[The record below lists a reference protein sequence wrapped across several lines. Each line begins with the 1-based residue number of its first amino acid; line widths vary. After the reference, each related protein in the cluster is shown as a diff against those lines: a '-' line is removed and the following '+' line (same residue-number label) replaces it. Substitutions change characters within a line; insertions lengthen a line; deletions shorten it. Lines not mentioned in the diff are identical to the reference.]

1 VSKQAYSCPE
11 IYSVLFSQLSKIE
24 ISVYSVILA
33 LWCFIIVVIIQL
45 AKVQWMSVDSPTVS
59 TEDNLPSNKTK
70 DESEQDRT
78 NARLASA
85 TGILAL
91 GNIFSRVL
99 GLVRETVLT
108 FLFGAT
114 GAVDAFQVAI
124 IVPKAIYDL
133 LIGGHVNGAIV
144 PVLSEII
151 TIRGKDEL
159 WRVVSIL
166 LSLITVILA
175 VLVLLIEI
183 FTPQVVS
190 LVASG
195 ADAQTLRLATDMLR
209 MTAPALIFLSLFAIF
224 SGTLYA
230 LRSFVLP
237 AFAGVVFNG
246 SIVLVTLVLAPSLT
260 MLPNLTTGYNDMSPF
275 IIARPANGIIVVA
288 IGWLV
293 GAFVQLLL
301 QLTGLKITKLRFTFN
316 WRHPALKGVAVL
328 YAPVMFSLVMDT
340 LIIRPFSYNIASQT
354 GEGSIAYM
362 NWATTL
368 IQFPQGLV
376 ATAISV
382 AILPTLARQSAEMT
396 PMAVRAFK
404 DTLGLGLRLTTTLIL
419 PAAIGL
425 FVLATPI
432 ISLLFEHGAFVSADT
447 EITGQALRLY
457 LIGLPFA
464 AVDLLLVYAFYA
476 RKDTLTPALIGVI
489 SLVVYMVVAVSLVEE
504 YGLFSLMIADSI
516 KHFVHASISAIL
528 LAKRM
533 QGFGSQRLIMTFIKT
548 LIASLIM
555 GGVAWVTLPILSETI
570 GTFGILR
577 EALLVT
583 VSGTLYG
590 GIFLVMAVILRIEEL
605 RWLIGLIQKRLIR
618 D

>member
-1 VSKQAYSCPE
+1 
-11 IYSVLFSQLSKIE
+11 
-24 ISVYSVILA
+24 
-33 LWCFIIVVIIQL
+33 
-45 AKVQWMSVDSPTVS
+45 MSVDSPTGS
-59 TEDNLPSNKTK
+59 DDDSLQSNATTS
-70 DESEQDRT
+70 ESEQERT
-78 NARLASA
+78 NASVAGA

-99 GLVRETVLT
+99 GLARETVLT

-133 LIGGHVNGAIV
+133 LIGGHINGAIV

-151 TIRGKDEL
+151 TVRGKDEL

-166 LSLITVILA
+166 LSLVTVVLA
-175 VLVLLIEI
+175 LLVLVIEV
-183 FTPQVVS
+183 FAPQVVS

-195 ADAQTLRLATDMLR
+195 SDAQTLRLATDMLR

-230 LRSFVLP
+230 LRSFTLP

-246 SIVLVTLVLAPSLT
+246 SIVLVTLILAPSLT
-260 MLPNLTTGYNDMSPF
+260 MIPNLSIGHDLTPF

-288 IGWLV
+288 FGWLI
-293 GAFVQLLL
+293 GAIVQLML
-301 QLTGLKITKLRFTFN
+301 QLTGLRVTELRFTLN
-316 WRHPALKGVAVL
+316 WRHPILKGIAIL

-396 PMAVRAFK
+396 PTAVRAFK

-425 FVLATPI
+425 FVMATPI
-432 ISLLFEHGAFVSADT
+432 ISLLFEHGAFTSTDT
-447 EITGQALRLY
+447 GITAQALRLY

-476 RKDTLTPALIGVI
+476 RKDTLTPALIGVV
-489 SLVVYMVVAVSLVEE
+489 SLVVYMVVAISLVEQ

-516 KHFVHASISAIL
+516 KHFVHALISGVL
-528 LAKRM
+528 LARRM
-533 QGFGSQRLIMTFIKT
+533 QGFGSQRLILTFFKT

-555 GGVAWVTLPILSETI
+555 GGIAWVTLPILSDII
-570 GTFGILR
+570 GTFGIIR
-577 EALLVT
+577 EAILVT
-583 VSGTLYG
+583 VSGALYG
-590 GIFLVMAVILRIEEL
+590 GIFLLVAIVLRIEEL
-605 RWLIGLIQKRLIR
+605 RWLVGLVQKRLAR
-618 D
+618 